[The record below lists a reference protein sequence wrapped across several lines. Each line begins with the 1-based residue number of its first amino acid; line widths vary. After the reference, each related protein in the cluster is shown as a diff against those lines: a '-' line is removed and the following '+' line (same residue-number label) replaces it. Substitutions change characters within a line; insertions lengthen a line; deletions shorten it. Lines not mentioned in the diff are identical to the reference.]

1 MGRRMRALRYPER
14 FGATWAKETI
24 AKTWKAAAFKPA
36 AVAVMNAATTEI
48 ADDTDMETPDTSP
61 DEVVE

>member
-14 FGATWAKETI
+14 FGAVWAPATI
-24 AKTWKAAAFKPA
+24 AKAKKSKLVDYAKAI
-36 AVAVMNAATTEI
+36 MNKATTEI